1 MRGIT
6 AEASEAAACAANTV
20 QRMQGH
26 GDGKQ
31 TQGRH
36 FWKVKGVSQGCLQ
49 KRSEEAQQ
57 IQMSF
62 FFFLAANALRQKK
75 KKSIQIC

>member
-6 AEASEAAACAANTV
+6 AERSEAAACAANTV

-26 GDGKQ
+26 GEGKQ

-36 FWKVKGVSQGCLQ
+36 FWKGKGGSQGRLQ
-49 KRSEEAQQ
+49 KRTEEAPQ
-57 IQMSF
+57 IQMP
-62 FFFLAANALRQKK
+62 FLAANALRHR
-75 KKSIQIC
+75 